1 MVYITRYIK
10 VFDDKLQLDA
20 TYGKHASSSTNYTKN
35 YKLYDFPCTSKREAY
50 RLCLD
55 MMLDKTL
62 SVRRLNRTT
71 SNFLYGYLKAIEL
84 SGYKKV
90 DLYVM
95 KKYKQDEYYKVLDS
109 MLDNFI
115 KYKEE
120 KCNVKCYMQNGDRV
134 ITYFSYMN
142 RSDMYSWRG
151 VKNYY
156 NKKVLSKNDILIT
169 EYKRL
174 YYLRDRCGLHDWEI
188 IRYKDSECRD
198 KDSVNRHFLV

>member
-1 MVYITRYIK
+1 M
-10 VFDDKLQLDA
+10 FDDKLQLDA
-20 TYGKHASSSTNYTKN
+20 TYGKHAASSTDYTRN
-35 YKLYDFPCTSKREAY
+35 YKLYDFPCESKREAY

-84 SGYKKV
+84 SGYKKI

-95 KKYKQDEYYKVLDS
+95 KKYKQDEYYKVLNS

-115 KYKEE
+115 NYKLE
-120 KCNVKCYMQNGDRV
+120 KCNVKCYMQKGDKV
-134 ITYFSYMN
+134 ITYFSFMN
-142 RSDMYSWRG
+142 RTDTYSWRG
-151 VKNYY
+151 IKSY
-156 NKKVLSKNDILIT
+156 NGKKIFTKKDILIT

-174 YYLRDRCGLHDWEI
+174 YYLRDRCGLYDWEI
-188 IRYKDSECRD
+188 VRYNKNECID
-198 KDSVNRHFLV
+198 KI